1 MSLRMLTFPVA
12 ILGFATAGYAQD
24 AKTPSVESY
33 LCTFAGKCGAGA
45 DGPVATRAA
54 PNTKGFRLARPASA
68 TEASNVA
75 SKGAASASASASQS
89 RGVARPAVQ
98 SQRHYGQA
106 IRRSGYVAAT
116 PVAGAV
122 GVGAAGM
129 KRPRADLM
137 IGFERNSA
145 QLTAEGTRAAQV
157 FAQSLLMPELSGK
170 RFLIE
175 GHTDLR
181 GGPAINVPLSAA
193 RAKAVADYLVI
204 LGVDGKR
211 LEVRG
216 YGASAPLS
224 GHAKSDPVNRRVE
237 AELIS

>member
-1 MSLRMLTFPVA
+1 MLLRMLTFPVA

-54 PNTKGFRLARPASA
+54 PNTKGFRLASPASA

-75 SKGAASASASASQS
+75 SKGAASASQS
-89 RGVARPAVQ
+89 RGVARPSVQ

-106 IRRSGYVAAT
+106 SRRSGYVAAT

>member
-12 ILGFATAGYAQD
+12 VLGFATAGYAQE
-24 AKTPSVESY
+24 AKTPSVEGY
-33 LCTFAGKCGAGA
+33 LCTFAGKCGSAA
-45 DGPVATRAA
+45 ALPTATRDA
-54 PNTKGFRLARPASA
+54 PDTKGFRLAKPASA
-68 TEASNVA
+68 TDAGS
-75 SKGAASASASASQS
+75 AALRSSASQS
-89 RGVARPAVQ
+89 RAAVRPPVQ

-106 IRRSGYVAAT
+106 TRRANYAA
-116 PVAGAV
+116 PAAGAV
-122 GVGAAGM
+122 GVAAANMG
-129 KRPRADLM
+129 RPRADLM

-157 FAQSLLMPELSGK
+157 FARSLLMPELTGK

-181 GGPAINVPLSAA
+181 GGPRINVPLSAA

-216 YGASAPLS
+216 YGASVPLS
-224 GHAKSDPVNRRVE
+224 GRAKSDPVNRRVE

>member
-1 MSLRMLTFPVA
+1 MSLRMLTFPVV
-12 ILGFATAGYAQD
+12 ILGFATAGYAQE
-24 AKTPSVESY
+24 AKTPSVEGY
-33 LCTFAGKCGAGA
+33 LCTFAGKCGSGDAP
-45 DGPVATRAA
+45 PVATRAA
-54 PNTKGFRLARPASA
+54 PNTKGFRLAKPASA
-68 TEASNVA
+68 TNSSNVA
-75 SKGAASASASASQS
+75 LRSSAPPSRAAVRS
-89 RGVARPAVQ
+89 PVQ
-98 SQRHYGQA
+98 SQRHYVQA
-106 IRRSGYVAAT
+106 ARRANYAAPAAVAAT
-116 PVAGAV
+116 
-122 GVGAAGM
+122 VGAGM
-129 KRPRADLM
+129 VNRGRPRADLM

-157 FAQSLLMPELSGK
+157 FARSLLMPELTGK

-175 GHTDLR
+175 GHTELR
-181 GGPAINVPLSAA
+181 GGPRINVPLSAA

-224 GHAKSDPVNRRVE
+224 GRAKSDPVNRRVE

>member
-12 ILGFATAGYAQD
+12 ILGIATAGHAQE

-33 LCTFAGKCGAGA
+33 LCTFAGKCGASV
-45 DGPVATRAA
+45 DLPVATRAA
-54 PNTKGFRLARPASA
+54 PDTKGFRLARPASA
-68 TEASNVA
+68 ADTSNVA
-75 SKGAASASASASQS
+75 SRTPVSQS
-89 RGVARPAVQ
+89 RGNVRPPVQ
-98 SQRHYGQA
+98 SQRHYGQVV
-106 IRRSGYVAAT
+106 RRSNYAGAT
-116 PVAGAV
+116 TVAGA
-122 GVGAAGM
+122 GAAGIG
-129 KRPRADLM
+129 RPRADLM

-157 FAQSLLMPELSGK
+157 FAQSLLMPELAGK

-181 GGPAINVPLSAA
+181 GGPRINVPLSAA
-193 RAKAVADYLVI
+193 RARAVADYLVI

-216 YGASAPLS
+216 YGASVPLS

>member
-1 MSLRMLTFPVA
+1 MRMLTLPVA
-12 ILGFATAGYAQD
+12 ILGFATTGYAQQATPA
-24 AKTPSVESY
+24 AKPSVEGY
-33 LCTFAGKCGAGA
+33 LCTFAGKCGAS
-45 DGPVATRAA
+45 DDQPVSTRNA
-54 PNTKGFRLARPASA
+54 PNTKGFRLARPA
-68 TEASNVA
+68 TTAS
-75 SKGAASASASASQS
+75 SSAASSQPQP
-89 RGVARPAVQ
+89 RAMVRQ
-98 SQRHYGQA
+98 STPTQRHYGQSQ
-106 IRRSGYVAAT
+106 RRPAYVATTSVAAAAT
-116 PVAGAV
+116 AGT
-122 GVGAAGM
+122 G
-129 KRPRADLM
+129 RPRADLM

-145 QLTAEGTRAAQV
+145 QLTAEGTRAAQI
-157 FAQSLLMPELSGK
+157 FARSLMMPELSGK

-181 GGPAINVPLSAA
+181 GGPGINVPLSAA

-224 GHAKSDPVNRRVE
+224 GHAKSDPINRRVE

>member
-1 MSLRMLTFPVA
+1 MSLRMLTFPVV
-12 ILGFATAGYAQD
+12 ILGFATAGYAQE
-24 AKTPSVESY
+24 AKTPSVEGY
-33 LCTFAGKCGAGA
+33 LCTFAGKCGSGDAL
-45 DGPVATRAA
+45 PVATRAA
-54 PNTKGFRLARPASA
+54 PNTKGFRLAKPTSPTDSKSVALRSPASQPRA
-68 TEASNVA
+68 LV
-75 SKGAASASASASQS
+75 
-89 RGVARPAVQ
+89 RPPVQ
-98 SQRHYGQA
+98 AQRHYGQVT
-106 IRRSGYVAAT
+106 RRANYGAGTAMAGAAG
-116 PVAGAV
+116 VGAV
-122 GVGAAGM
+122 GVA
-129 KRPRADLM
+129 RPRADLM

-157 FAQSLLMPELSGK
+157 FAKSLLMPELTGK

-181 GGPAINVPLSAA
+181 GGPGINVPLSAA

-204 LGVDGKR
+204 LGVDNKR

-216 YGASAPLS
+216 YGASAPLP

>member
-12 ILGFATAGYAQD
+12 ILGFATAGYAQE

-45 DGPVATRAA
+45 DLPAATRAA

-75 SKGAASASASASQS
+75 AKGAASASASQA
-89 RGVARPAVQ
+89 RGVVRSPVQ

-106 IRRSGYVAAT
+106 TRRSSYVAAT
-116 PVAGAV
+116 PVPDAV
-122 GVGAAGM
+122 GGGAAGM

-216 YGASAPLS
+216 YGASAPMS

>member
-1 MSLRMLTFPVA
+1 MALRILTIPVVVLA
-12 ILGFATAGYAQD
+12 FATAGYAQE
-24 AKTPSVESY
+24 AKTPSVEGY
-33 LCTFAGKCGAGA
+33 LCTFAGKCGAGDA
-45 DGPVATRAA
+45 LPVATRNA

-68 TEASNVA
+68 TEASSVA
-75 SKGAASASASASQS
+75 SRPQPSQA
-89 RGVARPAVQ
+89 RGMVRSPVQ
-98 SQRHYGQA
+98 PQRHYGQLP
-106 IRRSGYVAAT
+106 RRANYGASAPT
-116 PVAGAV
+116 VAGAA
-122 GVGAAGM
+122 GVGAVGM
-129 KRPRADLM
+129 ARPRADLM

-157 FAQSLLMPELSGK
+157 FARSLLMPELTGK

-181 GGPAINVPLSAA
+181 GGAQINVPLSAA

-216 YGASAPLS
+216 YGASVPLS

>member
-1 MSLRMLTFPVA
+1 MSLRMLTYPVVV
-12 ILGFATAGYAQD
+12 LGFATAGYAQEV
-24 AKTPSVESY
+24 KTPSVESY
-33 LCTFAGKCGAGA
+33 LCTFAGKCGSGDAL
-45 DGPVATRAA
+45 PVATRAA

-68 TEASNVA
+68 TDS
-75 SKGAASASASASQS
+75 SSAALRSSVSQP
-89 RGVARPAVQ
+89 RAAVRSPDQ
-98 SQRHYGQA
+98 PQRHYGQST
-106 IRRSGYVAAT
+106 RRANYASAA
-116 PVAGAV
+116 PDAGAV
-122 GVGAAGM
+122 GVAAAGM
-129 KRPRADLM
+129 GRPRADLM

-145 QLTAEGTRAAQV
+145 QLTAEGTRAAQI
-157 FAQSLLMPELSGK
+157 FARSLLMSELAGK

-181 GGPAINVPLSAA
+181 GGPRINVPLSAA

-216 YGASAPLS
+216 YGASVPLS
-224 GHAKSDPVNRRVE
+224 GRAKSDPVNRRVE

>member
-1 MSLRMLTFPVA
+1 MSLRMLTFPVV
-12 ILGFATAGYAQD
+12 ILGFTTVGHTQE
-24 AKTPSVESY
+24 AKKPSVESY
-33 LCTFAGKCGAGA
+33 LCTFAGKCGAG
-45 DGPVATRAA
+45 DNLPVATRVA
-54 PNTKGFRLARPASA
+54 PNTKGFRLAKPAST
-68 TEASNVA
+68 TEAGRPTARLST
-75 SKGAASASASASQS
+75 SQ
-89 RGVARPAVQ
+89 ARDVVRPPAQ
-98 SQRHYGQA
+98 AQRHYGQA
-106 IRRSGYVAAT
+106 ARRPKYAAVGSA
-116 PVAGAV
+116 PGAV
-122 GVGAAGM
+122 GTGATGM
-129 KRPRADLM
+129 GRPRADLM

-157 FAQSLLMPELSGK
+157 FAKSLLMPELTGK

-175 GHTDLR
+175 GHTDVR
-181 GGPAINVPLSAA
+181 GGPGINVPLSAA
-193 RAKAVADYLVI
+193 RAKAVADYLVM

>member
-1 MSLRMLTFPVA
+1 MSLRMLTFPVVV
-12 ILGFATAGYAQD
+12 LGFATAGYAQE

-45 DGPVATRAA
+45 ALPTATRDA
-54 PNTKGFRLARPASA
+54 PDTKGFRLAKPASA
-68 TEASNVA
+68 TDAGS
-75 SKGAASASASASQS
+75 AALRSSASQS
-89 RGVARPAVQ
+89 RAAVRPPVQ
-98 SQRHYGQA
+98 PQRHYGQA
-106 IRRSGYVAAT
+106 ARRANYAAAA
-116 PVAGAV
+116 PAAGAV
-122 GVGAAGM
+122 GVAATGM
-129 KRPRADLM
+129 GRPRADLM

-157 FAQSLLMPELSGK
+157 FARSLLMPELTGK

-181 GGPAINVPLSAA
+181 GGPRINVPLSAA

-216 YGASAPLS
+216 YGASVPLS
-224 GHAKSDPVNRRVE
+224 GRAKSDPVNRRVE